1 MKILNIR
8 RCSILTQFAELEQ
21 KAIRLE
27 LETVFPVPGIS
38 WNLLDPGI
46 TKHKELYIQ
55 GPGTKEDGYLAY
67 YEICVNIIE
76 DGWSIGNPYPGVM
89 GPYAHKENTVYI
101 NTNGQRE

>member
-46 TKHKELYIQ
+46 TKQCAQNCLDFYA
-55 GPGTKEDGYLAY
+55 PNPDGG
-67 YEICVNIIE
+67 IE
-76 DGWSIGNPYPGVM
+76 KGEGKD
-89 GPYAHKENTVYI
+89 
-101 NTNGQRE
+101 

>member
-46 TKHKELYIQ
+46 TKHTP
-55 GPGTKEDGYLAY
+55 GPEMFP
-67 YEICVNIIE
+67 VQPIILNSRVL
-76 DGWSIGNPYPGVM
+76 DQD
-89 GPYAHKENTVYI
+89 HKNL
-101 NTNGQRE
+101 